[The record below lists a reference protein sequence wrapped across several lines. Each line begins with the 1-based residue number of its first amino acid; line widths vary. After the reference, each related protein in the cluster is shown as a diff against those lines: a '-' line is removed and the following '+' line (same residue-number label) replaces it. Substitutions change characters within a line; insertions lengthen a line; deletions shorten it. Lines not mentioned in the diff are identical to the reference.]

1 VNHKII
7 LKRINQITNYLFI
20 FQAIDTIQKTGNG
33 HNMSL
38 KFVKYA
44 QSSQCKSMRDSS
56 VSYASAALV
65 IEWLYTKPFTT
76 FAFILSQ
83 SCEQNLFSIYFF
95 FMYFNLHVDEERII
109 VYVLWSAIYYYLT

>member
-76 FAFILSQ
+76 FAFILSHV
-83 SCEQNLFSIYFF
+83 LWTKPFFHIFF
-95 FMYFNLHVDEERII
+95 F
-109 VYVLWSAIYYYLT
+109 YVF